1 MQAERS
7 LLFCALACGAYK
19 VAEIGD
25 DVDDALDA
33 LDAGAGGRE
42 AESSEEAGQGRV
54 ALAGAVL
61 KGPRSLAA
69 SGGG

>member
-7 LLFCALACGAYK
+7 LLFCALASGAYK
-19 VAEIGD
+19 AAEIGD
-25 DVDDALDA
+25 DVDDA

-42 AESSEEAGQGRV
+42 AESFEEVGQGRV